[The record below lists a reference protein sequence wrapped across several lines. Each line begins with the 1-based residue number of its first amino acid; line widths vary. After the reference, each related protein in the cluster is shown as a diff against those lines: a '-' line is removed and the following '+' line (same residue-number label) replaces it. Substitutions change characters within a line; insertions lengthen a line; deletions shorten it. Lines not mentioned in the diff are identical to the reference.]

1 MLRDNVK
8 EREKVHEKT
17 FKMQILEERM
27 KAKAKETFGVVI
39 CITQYACSLKSKKQ
53 KNESSVNLATKGIQL
68 TSL

>member
-39 CITQYACSLKSKKQ
+39 CITQYACSLKRKK
-53 KNESSVNLATKGIQL
+53 KESSVNLATKGIQL